1 MLWGKEI
8 QLGEGGQLVFAEG
21 ISHPGPD
28 VRRLTDMAT
37 VLYEPIPLDERP
49 VYYMYRGVGHG
60 ADMELFAEHGLRY
73 DLTVILPG
81 LFGREYTKTVGHFHP
96 AVPDSEDTYTEYYEV
111 LSGEALYLLQKDSR
125 SGDVEEI
132 IAVAAKKGDKVF
144 VPSGYGHVTVNPGE
158 ECLVMANLVESQFKS
173 LYEPF
178 RDKKGAAYYCVAGEK
193 GKTEFIRN
201 PNYHNSVGLKMM
213 AAPSMAQPTEVV
225 KSRGLYQA
233 FVENPEA
240 FKFLLGFGG
249 AR

>member
-1 MLWGKEI
+1 MLWGKDI
-8 QLGEGGQLVFAEG
+8 QLAGTGQLVFAEG
-21 ISHPGPD
+21 VLHPEPD
-28 VRRLTDMAT
+28 IRRLIDLAN
-37 VLYEPIPLDERP
+37 VLYEQIPLDERP
-49 VYYMYRGVGHG
+49 VYYMYRGVCYTGDAG
-60 ADMELFAEHGLRY
+60 LFGEYGLRY

-81 LFGREYTKTVGHFHP
+81 LFGHEYAKTAGHFHP
-96 AVPDSEDTYTEYYEV
+96 LIPDSEDTYTEYYEV
-111 LSGEALYLLQKDSR
+111 LSGDALYLLQKNSR

-144 VPSGYGHVTVNPGE
+144 IPSGYGHVTINPGE

-178 RDKKGAAYYCVAGEK
+178 QDKRGAAYYCVAGEK

-213 AAPSMAQPTEVV
+213 AAPNTAQPTEAV
-225 KSRGLYQA
+225 KNKGLYQA

-240 FKFLLGFGG
+240 FKFLRG
-249 AR
+249 AGNGR